1 LTAKIQLEFRMPST
15 FICGTTG
22 NDHTLHY
29 KPILLQ
35 PFKVTVSLQ
44 SFISKHYTCF

>member
-22 NDHTLHY
+22 NDRALHN
-29 KPILLQ
+29 KSILRQ
-35 PFKVTVSLQ
+35 PFKVTVSL
-44 SFISKHYTCF
+44 